1 MKAVILAGGKGTRL
15 RPYTYVLPK
24 PLMPVGDV
32 PVIEMLLK
40 WLCRNGLQQ
49 VCITIGYLG
58 NLIQSL
64 CGDGNQWGM
73 EITYSEEPEPL
84 GTIGPLLL
92 IRNQLTETFLV
103 LNGDVITDLSLRD
116 FISFHREQQGL
127 LTVAVTDK
135 SMKLDLGVLDSEKDR
150 VSHFKEK
157 PTIKFK
163 VSMGIYCMEP
173 EILEFIPKGVY
184 FGFDDL
190 MHSMLDRKVPVY
202 CYNHGGLWMDIG
214 RQEDFLRA
222 QEMFQSAEAPI
233 IGIDRNQYWRESPN
247 DNRGLSA
254 SVRR

>member
-1 MKAVILAGGKGTRL
+1 MITVIQAGGKGTRL

-49 VCITIGYLG
+49 VCVTIGYLG
-58 NLIQSL
+58 HLIRSL
-64 CGDGNQWGM
+64 CRDGNQWGM

-92 IRNQLTETFLV
+92 IRKQLTETFLV

-116 FISFHREQQGL
+116 LISFHRAQQGL

-135 SMKLDLGVLDSEKDR
+135 SMKLDLGVLGSEQNR
-150 VSHFKEK
+150 VRYFKEK
-157 PTIKFK
+157 PTMKFK

-173 EILEFIPKGVY
+173 EILELIPKGVY

-190 MHSMLDRKVPVY
+190 MHLMLDKNLPVY
-202 CYNHGGLWMDIG
+202 TYNHNGLWMDIG
-214 RQEDFLRA
+214 RQEDFQRA
-222 QEMFQSAEAPI
+222 QEIFQTNETSI
-233 IGIDRNQYWRESPN
+233 PN
-247 DNRGLSA
+247 ISSNPLDDSLLNYKLRSGA
-254 SVRR
+254 M